1 MERLGKGVGMIQ
13 IVVNG
18 KDWQVDSGSTIANLL
33 GRIKLS
39 PIVCVV
45 EINGEIQDK
54 KTYNTAALKNGDRV
68 EIIRMMAGG

>member
-1 MERLGKGVGMIQ
+1 MIQ

-18 KDWQVDSGSTIANLL
+18 KDWQVDCESTIANLL

-39 PIVCVV
+39 PKVCVV
-45 EINGEIQDK
+45 EINDEIQDK
-54 KTYNTAALKNGDRV
+54 KNYNTAMLKNGDRV